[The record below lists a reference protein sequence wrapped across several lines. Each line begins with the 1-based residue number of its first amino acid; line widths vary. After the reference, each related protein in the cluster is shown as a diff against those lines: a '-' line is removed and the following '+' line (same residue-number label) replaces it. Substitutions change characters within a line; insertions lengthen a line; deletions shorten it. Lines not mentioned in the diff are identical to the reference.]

1 MRMRGAKPKATV
13 LKLITGT
20 PGHRPLNA
28 SEATPRVVIP
38 DPPDMV
44 TADPEALAEWKR
56 VTVLLEAVGL
66 IVKLDRAIIAGYCM
80 AWSRWIDCEKML
92 KTTGLIIKAPNG
104 YPMYSP
110 YLSASN
116 KALDQVRQFSEQIGL
131 SGSARSRIKA
141 NEPAESEDP
150 AEAFLSGRA

>member
-1 MRMRGAKPKATV
+1 MKGAKPKATV
-13 LKLITGT
+13 LKLITGN

-28 SEATPRVVIP
+28 REAKPRVVIP
-38 DPPDMV
+38 DPPDML
-44 TADPEALAEWKR
+44 TEEALKEWKR
-56 VTVLLEAVGL
+56 VTVLLADVGL
-66 IVKLDRAIIAGYCM
+66 IVKLDRAVIAGYCM
-80 AWSRWIDCEKML
+80 AWARWVECEKML
-92 KTTGLIIKAPNG
+92 VTTGLIVKAPNG

-131 SGSARSRIKA
+131 SGSSRSRIKA
-141 NEPAESEDP
+141 SEPDDESDP

>member
-1 MRMRGAKPKATV
+1 MRGRKPTASV
-13 LKLITGT
+13 VKLITGN

-28 SEATPRVVIP
+28 REAKPRVVIP
-38 DPPDMV
+38 DPPEMLTEEALKEWNRV
-44 TADPEALAEWKR
+44 TALLAD
-56 VTVLLEAVGL
+56 VGL
-66 IVKLDRAIIAGYCM
+66 IVKLDRAVIAGYCM
-80 AWSRWIDCEKML
+80 AWARWIECEKML
-92 KTTGLIIKAPNG
+92 VTTGLIVKAPNG

-131 SGSARSRIKA
+131 SGSSRSRIKA
-141 NEPAESEDP
+141 SEPDEDEDP

>member
-1 MRMRGAKPKATV
+1 VRGRKPTATV
-13 LKLITGT
+13 VKLITGN

-28 SEATPRVVIP
+28 REAKPRVVIP
-38 DPPDMV
+38 DPPEMLNE
-44 TADPEALAEWKR
+44 EALKEWNR
-56 VTVLLEAVGL
+56 VTVLLADVGL
-66 IVKLDRAIIAGYCM
+66 IVKLDRAVIAGYCM
-80 AWSRWIDCEKML
+80 AWARWVECEKML
-92 KTTGLIIKAPNG
+92 VTTGLIVKAPNG

-131 SGSARSRIKA
+131 SGSSRSRIKA
-141 NEPAESEDP
+141 TEPDDDEDP

>member
-1 MRMRGAKPKATV
+1 MRGRKPTASV
-13 LKLITGT
+13 VKLITGN
-20 PGHRPLNA
+20 PGHRPLNER
-28 SEATPRVVIP
+28 EAKPRIVIP
-38 DPPDMV
+38 DPPEMLSE
-44 TADPEALAEWKR
+44 EALKEWAR
-56 VTVLLEAVGL
+56 VTVLLAEVGL

-80 AWSRWIDCEKML
+80 AWARWIECEKML
-92 KTTGLIIKAPNG
+92 VTTGLIVKAPNG

-141 NEPAESEDP
+141 NEPNDHEDP